1 LKEKKKF
8 EIKKKKKESRRFTVN
23 SGGPSTSLVFVKNE
37 NVKFVLA
44 SFTSTLCACCQ
55 GEFVSFGR
63 QVHCDVVK
71 LGLENGPYFCTHYLT
86 MHSKCKLI
94 ADAENVF
101 DQVSEKKDRIVECNY
116 LGICC

>member
-1 LKEKKKF
+1 
-8 EIKKKKKESRRFTVN
+8 
-23 SGGPSTSLVFVKNE
+23 
-37 NVKFVLA
+37 
-44 SFTSTLCACCQ
+44 
-55 GEFVSFGR
+55 
-63 QVHCDVVK
+63 VVK

>member
-1 LKEKKKF
+1 MCLY
-8 EIKKKKKESRRFTVN
+8 S
-23 SGGPSTSLVFVKNE
+23 
-37 NVKFVLA
+37 
-44 SFTSTLCACCQ
+44 